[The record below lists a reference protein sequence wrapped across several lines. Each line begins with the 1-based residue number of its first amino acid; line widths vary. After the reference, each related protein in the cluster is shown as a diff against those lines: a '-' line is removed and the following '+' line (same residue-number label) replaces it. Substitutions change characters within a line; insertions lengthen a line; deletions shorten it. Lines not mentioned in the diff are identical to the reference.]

1 MHLPSFH
8 LYAFL
13 LIFKMEIIFRI
24 FFDYRNLYNMIFN
37 KRTHTCGELN
47 TGNIGEIITL
57 NGWVAKRRDL
67 GGLLFVDLRDRYGLT
82 QLKIIPDKKH
92 IYETA
97 LKLGNEFVISAKGK
111 VIKRESINKNI
122 PTGEIEI
129 DVDDLQILN
138 ESEVTPFV
146 VEEDVK
152 ATEEL
157 RLQYRYLDLRRK
169 HMADNLIMR
178 NEVYQIVH
186 QYYKKF
192 NFIEVETPVLMKS
205 TPEGARDYLVPSRV
219 HKGKFYALP
228 QSPQTYKQLL
238 MVSGLDRYVQICKC
252 FRDEDLRADRQ
263 PEFTQID
270 VEMSFVD
277 QEDIF
282 KVSEGLYREIWKSV
296 LNYDLPE
303 NFERITYDEALNTY
317 GIDKPDFRIKDLM
330 KIKNITEIVKCVDF
344 KVYQDSIAEGG
355 IVAAINL
362 SREKCNLKG
371 DVTRKIIDNYT
382 ELVKKLG
389 LGGLGYIKF
398 NTDGQ
403 IQSPLSKFIGE
414 DIMDTI
420 KNNLEVKEGDTVFI
434 ASGKKSVV
442 LSALGQLRLK
452 IAEENKLLD
461 DKKFEFVWITDFP
474 LFHWEEEDK
483 CFVGEHHLFTMP
495 KPEYLHLLDSKDKGE
510 IESIRAN
517 CYDLV
522 LNGNEI
528 GSGSIRINV
537 SDIQKKVFSIV
548 GLSDEEANEK
558 FGFLLK
564 AFKYGAPPHG
574 GVAFGFDRIIAILR
588 GIKSIREVI
597 AFPKTVSASSLM
609 DECPSRV
616 TDVQLNELGLNIKNE
631 K

>member
-1 MHLPSFH
+1 M
-8 LYAFL
+8 
-13 LIFKMEIIFRI
+13 K
-24 FFDYRNLYNMIFN
+24 FN

-47 TGNIGEIITL
+47 IANIGNTVVL

-82 QLKIIPDKKH
+82 QLKINPDKK
-92 IYETA
+92 ETYDLA
-97 LKLGNEFVISAKGK
+97 LKLGNEYVISAKGK
-111 VIKRESINKNI
+111 VIERESKNKNI

-129 DVDDLQILN
+129 DVDELQILS

-169 HMADNLIMR
+169 QMSDNLVLR
-178 NEVYQIVH
+178 NKVYQIVH
-186 QYYKKF
+186 RYYNEH
-192 NFIEVETPVLMKS
+192 NFIEVETPILMKS

-277 QEDIF
+277 QEDVYEI
-282 KVSEGLYREIWKSV
+282 SEGLYKEIWKEI
-296 LNYDLPE
+296 LNYKLPE
-303 NFERITYDEALNTY
+303 KFPIITYDEAMDTY
-317 GIDKPDFRIKDLM
+317 GIDKPDFRIKDVM
-330 KIKNITEIVKCVDF
+330 KINDITDLVKDTEF
-344 KVYQDSIAEGG
+344 KVFQEAISGGG
-355 IVAAINL
+355 IVAGINM
-362 SREKCNLKG
+362 SKEKCNLKSEI
-371 DVTRKIIDNYT
+371 TRKIIDNYT

-389 LGGLGYIKF
+389 LGGLAYIKV
-398 NTDGQ
+398 NPDGQ
-403 IQSPLSKFIGE
+403 IQSPIAKFLNEEIL
-414 DIMDTI
+414 
-420 KNNLEVKEGDTVFI
+420 NNIREKFEAKSGDMIFI
-434 ASGKKSVV
+434 ASGIKSKV
-442 LSALGQLRLK
+442 LTALGQLRLK
-452 IAEENKLLD
+452 IAEDNGLLD

-474 LFHWEEEDK
+474 LFHWDEEENK
-483 CFVGEHHLFTMP
+483 FVGEHHVFTSP
-495 KPEYLHLLDSKDKGE
+495 KPEYLHLLDSKAKED

-522 LNGNEI
+522 LNGIEI

-537 SDIQKKVFSIV
+537 SDVQRKVFNII

-558 FGFLLK
+558 FGYLLR

-574 GVAFGFDRIIAILR
+574 GVAFGYDRIIAILR

-597 AFPKTVSASSLM
+597 AFPKTVSAASLM

-616 TDVQLNELGLNIKNE
+616 TEEQLNDLGLKIKNE

>member
-1 MHLPSFH
+1 
-8 LYAFL
+8 
-13 LIFKMEIIFRI
+13 
-24 FFDYRNLYNMIFN
+24 MIFN
-37 KRTHTCGELN
+37 KRTHTCGEIRVAD
-47 TGNIGEIITL
+47 IGKNVTL

-67 GGLLFVDLRDRYGLT
+67 GGLLFIDLRDRYGIT
-82 QLKIIPDKKH
+82 QLKIIPERKDV
-92 IYETA
+92 YETA
-97 LKLGNEFVISAKGK
+97 LKLGNEFVISASGD

-129 DVDDLQILN
+129 DVTELQILN
-138 ESEVTPFV
+138 QSEVTPFV

-169 HMADNLIMR
+169 QMSDNLVLR
-178 NEVYQIVH
+178 NRVYQIVH
-186 QYYKKF
+186 NYYNRH

-219 HKGKFYALP
+219 HKGSFYALP

-282 KVSEGLYREIWKSV
+282 KMSEGLYKEIWKSV

-303 NFERITYDEALNTY
+303 TFERITYDEAMNIY

-330 KIKNITEIVKCVDF
+330 KIENVTDIVNKIEF
-344 KVYQDSIAEGG
+344 KVYQDAISEKG
-355 IVAAINL
+355 IVAGINL
-362 SREKCNLKG
+362 SKGKCNLKS
-371 DVTRKIIDNYT
+371 DVTRKVIDNYT
-382 ELVKKLG
+382 DLVKKLG
-389 LGGLGYIKF
+389 LGGLGYIKI
-398 NTDGQ
+398 NPDGQ
-403 IQSPLSKFIGE
+403 VQSPLSKFFSEE
-414 DIMDTI
+414 DFANIKNIFDAEPGDTI
-420 KNNLEVKEGDTVFI
+420 FL
-434 ASGKKSVV
+434 ASGIKSKV
-442 LSALGQLRLK
+442 LTALGQLRLK
-452 IAEENKLLD
+452 IAEDNKLLD
-461 DKKFEFVWITDFP
+461 DTKFEFVWITDFP
-474 LFHWEEEDK
+474 LFHYDEEANQ
-483 CFVGEHHLFTMP
+483 FVGEHHLFTSP
-495 KPEYLHLLDSKDKGE
+495 KAEYMHLLDSSNKED
-510 IESIRAN
+510 IESIRAD

-522 LNGNEI
+522 LNGIEL
-528 GSGSIRINV
+528 GSGSIRINI
-537 SDIQKKVFSIV
+537 SDIQKKVFHIV
-548 GLSDEEANEK
+548 GMTEEEANYK
-558 FGFLLK
+558 FGYLLK

-574 GVAFGFDRIIAILR
+574 GVAFGFDRTVAILR

-609 DECPSRV
+609 DECPSKV
-616 TDVQLNELGLNIKNE
+616 TDIQLNELGLIIKND

>member
-1 MHLPSFH
+1 MNFS
-8 LYAFL
+8 
-13 LIFKMEIIFRI
+13 
-24 FFDYRNLYNMIFN
+24 
-37 KRTHTCGELN
+37 KRTHTCGELK
-47 TGNIGEIITL
+47 TDNIGNKVTL
-57 NGWVAKRRDL
+57 NGWVAKKRDL
-67 GGLLFVDLRDRYGLT
+67 GGLLFIDLRDRYGIT
-82 QLKIIPDKKH
+82 QLNIHPEKKS
-92 IYETA
+92 IYDVA
-97 LKLGNEFVISAKGK
+97 LKLGNEFVISASGT

-122 PTGEIEI
+122 PTGEIEL
-129 DVDDLQILN
+129 DVDELQVLN
-138 ESEVTPFV
+138 ESEITPFV
-146 VEEDVK
+146 IEEDVK

-169 HMADNLIMR
+169 HMTDNLVMR

-186 QYYKKF
+186 NYYNRH

-277 QEDIF
+277 QDDIF
-282 KVSEGLYREIWKSV
+282 KLSEGLYKEIWKKI
-296 LNYDLPE
+296 LIYDLPE
-303 NFERITYDEALNTY
+303 TFARITYDDAMNIY
-317 GIDKPDFRIKDLM
+317 GIDKPDFRIKDIM
-330 KIKNITEIVKCVDF
+330 KIVNVNDSVGKIEF
-344 KVYQDSIAEGG
+344 KVFQDAIAEGG
-355 IVAAINL
+355 VVSGINL
-362 SREKCNLKG
+362 SKEKCKLKS
-371 DVTRKIIDNYT
+371 DVTRKVIDNYT
-382 ELVKKLG
+382 DLVKKLG
-389 LGGLGYIKF
+389 LGGLAYIKY
-398 NTDGQ
+398 NADGQ
-403 IQSPLSKFIGE
+403 VQSPLSKFFSEE
-414 DIMDTI
+414 DFKNI
-420 KNNLEVKEGDTVFI
+420 KNKFEAEEGDTVFL
-434 ASGKKSVV
+434 ASGNKSKV

-461 DKKFEFVWITDFP
+461 DNKFEFVWITDFP
-474 LFHWEEEDK
+474 LFHYDEETNQ
-483 CFVGEHHLFTMP
+483 FVGEHHLFTSP
-495 KPEYLHLLDSKDKGE
+495 KTEYLHLLDSNDKTE

-522 LNGNEI
+522 LNGSEL

-537 SDIQKKVFSIV
+537 SEIQKKVFKIV
-548 GLSDEEANEK
+548 GMTDEEANYK

-574 GVAFGFDRIIAILR
+574 GVAFGFDRTIAMLR

-609 DECPSRV
+609 DECPSKV
-616 TDVQLNELGLNIKNE
+616 TDVQLNELGLIIKGD

>member
-1 MHLPSFH
+1 ML
-8 LYAFL
+8 
-13 LIFKMEIIFRI
+13 
-24 FFDYRNLYNMIFN
+24 FN
-37 KRTHTCGELN
+37 KRTHTCGGL
-47 TGNIGEIITL
+47 TVSNIGETVTL

-67 GGLLFVDLRDRYGLT
+67 GGLLFIDLRDRYGLT
-82 QLKIIPDKKH
+82 QLKINPDKKN

-97 LKLGNEFVISAKGK
+97 LKLGNEFVISGKGK

-129 DVDDLQILN
+129 DIDELQILN
-138 ESEVTPFV
+138 ESEITPFV
-146 VEEDVK
+146 VEEDIK
-152 ATEEL
+152 AAEEL

-169 HMADNLIMR
+169 QMTDSLLMR
-178 NEVYQIVH
+178 SEVYQLVH
-186 QYYKKF
+186 KYYNQH
-192 NFIEVETPVLMKS
+192 NFVEVETPVLMKS

-282 KVSEGLYREIWKSV
+282 RISEGLYKYIWKSV
-296 LNYDLPE
+296 LNYDLPDS
-303 NFERITYDEALNTY
+303 FTRITYDDAINTY
-317 GIDKPDFRIKDLM
+317 GSDKPDFRIKDLM
-330 KIKNITEIVKCVDF
+330 KISDITDLVKKVDF

-355 IVAAINL
+355 IVAAFNL
-362 SREKCNLKG
+362 SKTKCSLKNEI
-371 DVTRKIIDNYT
+371 TRKIIDNYT
-382 ELVKKLG
+382 EFVKKTG
-389 LGGLGYIKF
+389 LGGLGYIKY
-398 NTDGQ
+398 NADGQ
-403 IQSPLSKFIGE
+403 IQSPLLKFFGDDVTKSIL
-414 DIMDTI
+414 
-420 KNNLEVKEGDTVFI
+420 NNLESEPGDIVFI
-434 ASGKKSVV
+434 AVGRKQVA

-452 IAEENKLLD
+452 IADDNKLLD

-474 LFHWEEEDK
+474 LFHWEEEDN

-495 KPEYLHLLDSKDKGE
+495 KPEYLHLLDSKDKNE

-537 SDIQKKVFSIV
+537 SDIQKKVFNII

-609 DECPSRV
+609 DECPSNV
-616 TDVQLNELGLNIKNE
+616 TGVQLDELGLTVK
-631 K
+631 KDK

>member
-1 MHLPSFH
+1 MV
-8 LYAFL
+8 
-13 LIFKMEIIFRI
+13 
-24 FFDYRNLYNMIFN
+24 FN
-37 KRTHTCGELN
+37 KRTHTCGELRIAD
-47 TGNIGEIITL
+47 IGKNVTL

-67 GGLLFVDLRDRYGLT
+67 GGLLFIDLRDRYGIT
-82 QLKIIPDKKH
+82 QLKINPVRKDIFDS
-92 IYETA
+92 A
-97 LKLGNEFVISAKGK
+97 LKLGNEFVISASGN

-122 PTGEIEI
+122 LTGEIEI
-129 DVDDLQILN
+129 DVNVLQILN
-138 ESEVTPFV
+138 TSEVTPFV

-169 HMADNLIMR
+169 QMSDNLVLR

-186 QYYKKF
+186 KYYNKH

-219 HKGKFYALP
+219 HKGRFYALP

-282 KVSEGLYREIWKSV
+282 KLSEGLYKEIWKTV

-303 NFERITYDEALNTY
+303 TFERITYDDAMNTY

-330 KIKNITEIVKCVDF
+330 KIVNVTDEVSKIEF
-344 KVYQDSIAEGG
+344 KVYQDAIAEKG
-355 IVAAINL
+355 IVAGINL
-362 SREKCNLKG
+362 SKIKCNLKS

-382 ELVKKLG
+382 DLVKKLG

-398 NTDGQ
+398 NPDGQ
-403 IQSPLSKFIGE
+403 IQSPLSKFFNDE
-414 DIMDTI
+414 DFNNI
-420 KNNLEVKEGDTVFI
+420 KNKFNAESGDTVFL
-434 ASGKKSVV
+434 ASGSKSKV
-442 LSALGQLRLK
+442 LSAFGQLRLK
-452 IAEENKLLD
+452 IAEDNALLD

-474 LFHWEEEDK
+474 LFHFDEEANQ
-483 CFVGEHHLFTMP
+483 FVGEHHLFTSP
-495 KPEYLHLLDSKDKGE
+495 KQEYLHLLDSKDKSE

-522 LNGNEI
+522 LNGNEL

-537 SDIQKKVFSIV
+537 SDIQKKVFRIV
-548 GLSDEEANEK
+548 GMTDEEANER

-574 GVAFGFDRIIAILR
+574 GVAFGFDRTVAILR

-616 TDVQLNELGLNIKNE
+616 NEVQLNELGLIIKDD

>member
-1 MHLPSFH
+1 ML
-8 LYAFL
+8 
-13 LIFKMEIIFRI
+13 
-24 FFDYRNLYNMIFN
+24 FN
-37 KRTHTCGELN
+37 KRTHTCGEL
-47 TGNIGEIITL
+47 TVSNIGETVTL

-82 QLKIIPDKKH
+82 QLKINPDKKD

-97 LKLGNEFVISAKGK
+97 LKLGNEFVISGKGK

-129 DVDDLQILN
+129 DIDELQILN
-138 ESEVTPFV
+138 ESEITPFV

-152 ATEEL
+152 AAEEL

-169 HMADNLIMR
+169 QMTDNLLLR
-178 NEVYQIVH
+178 NEVYQLVH
-186 QYYKKF
+186 KYYNQH
-192 NFIEVETPVLMKS
+192 NFVEVETPVLMKS

-282 KVSEGLYREIWKSV
+282 RISEGLYKYIWKSI
-296 LNYDLPE
+296 LNYELPDT
-303 NFERITYDEALNTY
+303 FTRITYDEAINTY
-317 GIDKPDFRIKDLM
+317 GSDKPDFRIKDLM
-330 KIKNITEIVKCVDF
+330 KISDITGIVGNVDF
-344 KVYQDSIAEGG
+344 KVYQDAIADGG
-355 IVAAINL
+355 IVAAFNL
-362 SREKCNLKG
+362 SKEKCSLKNEI
-371 DVTRKIIDNYT
+371 TRKIIDNYT
-382 ELVKKLG
+382 EFVKKAG
-389 LGGLGYIKF
+389 LGGLGYIKY

-403 IQSPLSKFIGE
+403 IQSPMSKFFGDDVTKSIL
-414 DIMDTI
+414 
-420 KNNLEVKEGDTVFI
+420 NNLESKPGDIVFI
-434 ASGKKSVV
+434 AVGKKQVA
-442 LSALGQLRLK
+442 LGALGQLRLK
-452 IAEENKLLD
+452 IADDNKLLD

-474 LFHWEEEDK
+474 LFHWEEEDN

-495 KPEYLHLLDSKDKGE
+495 KPEYLHLLDSKDKKE

-537 SDIQKKVFSIV
+537 SDIQKKVFNII

-564 AFKYGAPPHG
+564 AFRYGAPPHG

-609 DECPSRV
+609 DECPSNV
-616 TDVQLNELGLNIKNE
+616 TGVQLDELGLTVK
-631 K
+631 KDK